1 MAYLE
6 RASPALKETLLK
18 IYRAEKPIEVDQ
30 HFHEFGSIQYHI
42 KYSVSDPSIVH
53 VSTSTLLET
62 QGAVTLKEIS
72 SQTYEVIKNIA
83 VGVIDIVDPP
93 RLGFQLTIGIH
104 LDNIP
109 RGKEAIKIITKIS
122 EIQAIIL
129 SNQLKEMLRHLNFQ
143 DDSRPINN
151 NNNNNRPIKIVY
163 HPSEPFYV
171 FKQMKKITAVFPMNF
186 KDNSDVVIATSFFQ
200 ELVEVG
206 SQKEMGKAPQC
217 SWSPI
222 PPLQLRGEPV
232 QDLTTNS
239 GFVSFDIT
247 SRHVEGKRLDKT
259 VWNLLNFYAYV
270 KYHIKCSR
278 GYIQRRMRK
287 RMDSLVK
294 LLNNTNLE
302 EEAAQNENGRCK
314 YVKEFVKVPKGKMMM
329 KQRCKEMTRRV
340 KISKFRIKINGC
352 ARLRFNQRWISFPKF
367 SSKPSNKS
375 YTKLD

>member
-1 MAYLE
+1 MAYLK
-6 RASPALKETLLK
+6 RSSPTLKETLLK
-18 IYRAEKPIEVDQ
+18 IYRAEKPIEIDQ
-30 HFHEFGSIQYHI
+30 HFYEFGSIQYHI
-42 KYSVSDPSIVH
+42 KCSVLDSNVVY

-62 QGAVTLKEIS
+62 QGIVTSTEILS
-72 SQTYEVIKNIA
+72 DTYEVIKNIA

-93 RLGFQLTIGIH
+93 RLGFQLTLKLH

-109 RGKEAIKIITKIS
+109 RGKEAIKIITRIS

-129 SNQLKEMLRHLNFQ
+129 SCQLKEMLKRLSFQ
-143 DDSRPINN
+143 DDLQAANN
-151 NNNNNRPIKIVY
+151 KNRPIRIVY

-171 FKQMKKITAVFPMNF
+171 FRQAEKITAVFPMNF
-186 KDNSDVVIATSFFQ
+186 KDNSDVVIAMSFFQ

-206 SQKEMGKAPQC
+206 SQNEMGKAPQC
-217 SWSPI
+217 SWSPV
-222 PPLQLRGEPV
+222 PSFQLRGEPV
-232 QDLTTNS
+232 HDLTTNA

-287 RMDSLVK
+287 RMNSLVK
-294 LLNNTNLE
+294 QLNNTRLE
-302 EEAAQNENGRCK
+302 EAPQKENGGCK
-314 YVKEFVKVPKGKMMM
+314 YVKELVKIPKGKSMMQ
-329 KQRCKEMTRRV
+329 QRCKDMTRRV
-340 KISKFRIKINGC
+340 RMSKFRIRINGC
-352 ARLRFNQRWISFPKF
+352 ARFRFNQRWISIPKF
-367 SSKPSNKS
+367 SSKSSNKS

>member
-6 RASPALKETLLK
+6 RSSPTLKETLLK

-42 KYSVSDPSIVH
+42 KYSVSDPNIVH

-72 SQTYEVIKNIA
+72 SHTYEVIKNIA

-93 RLGFQLTIGIH
+93 RLGFQLTLALH

-109 RGKEAIKIITKIS
+109 RGKEAIKIITRIS
-122 EIQAIIL
+122 EMQALIL
-129 SNQLKEMLRHLNFQ
+129 SSQLKEMLRNLNFQ
-143 DDSRPINN
+143 DDSRSMNN
-151 NNNNNRPIKIVY
+151 DNNRPIRIVY

-171 FKQMKKITAVFPMNF
+171 FKQPEKITAVFPMNF

-206 SQKEMGKAPQC
+206 SQKEMVKAPQC

-247 SRHVEGKRLDKT
+247 SRHVEAKRLAKT

-294 LLNNTNLE
+294 LLDNTSLE
-302 EEAAQNENGRCK
+302 EEAYHQKETPRCN
-314 YVKEFVKVPKGKMMM
+314 YVKEFVKVPKGKLMM

-352 ARLRFNQRWISFPKF
+352 ARFRFNQRWISLPKF

-375 YTKLD
+375 HTKLD

>member
-1 MAYLE
+1 MAYLG
-6 RASPALKETLLK
+6 RSSPTLKETILK
-18 IYRAEKPIEVDQ
+18 IYRAEKPIEMDQ
-30 HFHEFGSIQYHI
+30 HFYEFGSIQYHI
-42 KYSVSDPSIVH
+42 KCSISDPNIVY
-53 VSTSTLLET
+53 VSTLTLLET
-62 QGAVTLKEIS
+62 QGTVMLKEMS
-72 SQTYEVIKNIA
+72 SHTYEVIKNIA

-93 RLGFQLTIGIH
+93 RVGFQLTLKLH

-109 RGKEAIKIITKIS
+109 RGKEAIITITRIS

-129 SNQLKEMLRHLNFQ
+129 SSQLKEMLKSLNFQ
-143 DDSRPINN
+143 DDSQAMNS
-151 NNNNNRPIKIVY
+151 NRPIRIVY

-171 FKQMKKITAVFPMNF
+171 SRQPEKITAVFPMNF
-186 KDNSDVVIATSFFQ
+186 KDNSDVVIAMSFFQ

-217 SWSPI
+217 SWSPV
-222 PPLQLRGEPV
+222 PPFQLRGEPV
-232 QDLTTNS
+232 HDLITNA

-287 RMDSLVK
+287 RMESLVK
-294 LLNNTNLE
+294 QLNNTRLE
-302 EEAAQNENGRCK
+302 EEAPEKENGGCK
-314 YVKEFVKVPKGKMMM
+314 YVKELVKVPKGKFMMQ
-329 KQRCKEMTRRV
+329 QRCKDMTRRV
-340 KISKFRIKINGC
+340 RISKFRIRINGC
-352 ARLRFNQRWISFPKF
+352 ARFRWISIPKF
-367 SSKPSNKS
+367 SSKFSNKS

>member
-1 MAYLE
+1 MLMAYLE
-6 RASPALKETLLK
+6 RSSPTLKETLLK
-18 IYRAEKPIEVDQ
+18 IYRAEKPVEIDQ
-30 HFHEFGSIQYHI
+30 HFYEFGSIQYHI
-42 KYSVSDPSIVH
+42 KCSISDSHIVY

-62 QGAVTLKEIS
+62 QGIVTVKETS
-72 SQTYEVIKNIA
+72 GHTYEMIKKIA

-93 RLGFQLTIGIH
+93 KLGFQLTLKLYLGK
-104 LDNIP
+104 IP
-109 RGKEAIKIITKIS
+109 RGKEAIKIITRIS
-122 EIQAIIL
+122 EIQALIL
-129 SNQLKEMLRHLNFQ
+129 SSQLKEMLKMLNFQ
-143 DDSRPINN
+143 DDDSQAMNNSIRPI
-151 NNNNNRPIKIVY
+151 RIVY

-171 FKQMKKITAVFPMNF
+171 FKQPEKITAVFPMNF
-186 KDNSDVVIATSFFQ
+186 KDNADVVIAVSFFQ

-206 SQKEMGKAPQC
+206 SRKEMGKAPQC
-217 SWSPI
+217 NWSPI
-222 PPLQLRGEPV
+222 PPFQLRGEPV

-294 LLNNTNLE
+294 LLVNTSLE
-302 EEAAQNENGRCK
+302 EEAAQKENERCK
-314 YVKEFVKVPKGKMMM
+314 NVKKRMKVPTSQLMM
-329 KQRCKEMTRRV
+329 KERCKEMTRRV
-340 KISKFRIKINGC
+340 KTSKFRIKINGC
-352 ARLRFNQRWISFPKF
+352 ARFRFSQRWISLPRF
-367 SSKPSNKS
+367 SAKPSNKS

>member
-6 RASPALKETLLK
+6 RASPTLKETLLK

-30 HFHEFGSIQYHI
+30 HFHEFGSIEYHI
-42 KYSVSDPSIVH
+42 KYSVSDPNIVH

-72 SQTYEVIKNIA
+72 SHTYEVIKNIG

-93 RLGFQLTIGIH
+93 RLGFQLTLGLN

-109 RGKEAIKIITKIS
+109 RGKEAIKIITRIS
-122 EIQAIIL
+122 ELQAIIL
-129 SNQLKEMLRHLNFQ
+129 SSQLKEMLRSLNFQ
-143 DDSRPINN
+143 DDSRSINN
-151 NNNNNRPIKIVY
+151 MPIRIVY

-171 FKQMKKITAVFPMNF
+171 FKQPEKITAVFPMNF

-206 SQKEMGKAPQC
+206 SQKDMGKAPQC

-247 SRHVEGKRLDKT
+247 SRHIEGKRLDKT
-259 VWNLLNFYAYV
+259 VWNLLNFYACA

-287 RMDSLVK
+287 RMETLVK
-294 LLNNTNLE
+294 LLNNTSLE

-314 YVKEFVKVPKGKMMM
+314 YVKEFVKVPKRKLMM

-352 ARLRFNQRWISFPKF
+352 ARFRFNQRWISLPKF
-367 SSKPSNKS
+367 SSKPSDKS

>member
-6 RASPALKETLLK
+6 RSSPTLKETLLK
-18 IYRAEKPIEVDQ
+18 IYRAEKPIEIDQ
-30 HFHEFGSIQYHI
+30 HFYEFGSIQYHI
-42 KYSVSDPSIVH
+42 KCSVLDTKIVY

-62 QGAVTLKEIS
+62 QGIVTSKEILS
-72 SQTYEVIKNIA
+72 ATYEVIKNIA

-93 RLGFQLTIGIH
+93 RLGFQLTLKLH

-109 RGKEAIKIITKIS
+109 RGKAAEAIKIITRIS

-129 SNQLKEMLRHLNFQ
+129 SSQLKEMLKRLNFQ
-143 DDSRPINN
+143 DDSQAI
-151 NNNNNRPIKIVY
+151 NNNNRPIRIVY

-171 FKQMKKITAVFPMNF
+171 FRQAEKITAVFPMNF
-186 KDNSDVVIATSFFQ
+186 KDNSDVVIAMSFFQ

-217 SWSPI
+217 SWSPV
-222 PPLQLRGEPV
+222 PPFQLRGEPV
-232 QDLTTNS
+232 HDLTTNA

-294 LLNNTNLE
+294 RLNNTRFE
-302 EEAAQNENGRCK
+302 EEAPQKENGACK
-314 YVKEFVKVPKGKMMM
+314 YVKELVKVPKGKLMMQ
-329 KQRCKEMTRRV
+329 QRCKDMTRRV
-340 KISKFRIKINGC
+340 KISKFRIRINGC
-352 ARLRFNQRWISFPKF
+352 ARFRFNQRWISIPKF
-367 SSKPSNKS
+367 SSKSSNKS

>member
-6 RASPALKETLLK
+6 RASPMLKETLLK
-18 IYRAEKPIEVDQ
+18 IYRAEKPVEVDQ
-30 HFHEFGSIQYHI
+30 HFQEFGSIQYHI
-42 KYSVSDPSIVH
+42 KCSVSDPNIVY

-62 QGAVTLKEIS
+62 QGTVTLKDIS
-72 SQTYEVIKNIA
+72 SQSYEEIEKIA
-83 VGVIDIVDPP
+83 VVGVIDIVDPP
-93 RLGFQLTIGIH
+93 SLGFQLTLGIH
-104 LDNIP
+104 LNNMP
-109 RGKEAIKIITKIS
+109 RGKEAIKIIARIS
-122 EIQAIIL
+122 EIQALML
-129 SNQLKEMLRHLNFQ
+129 SSQLKEMLRNLNLQ
-143 DDSRPINN
+143 DDSRPNN
-151 NNNNNRPIKIVY
+151 KPIRIVY
-163 HPSEPFYV
+163 HPNEPFYV
-171 FKQMKKITAVFPMNF
+171 FKQPDKITAVFPMNF

-206 SQKEMGKAPQC
+206 NLKEMGNVPQC

-222 PPLQLRGEPV
+222 PPPQLRGEPI

-270 KYHIKCSR
+270 KYHIKCTR

-294 LLNNTNLE
+294 LLYDISLE
-302 EEAAQNENGRCK
+302 EEKAQKVNVRCK
-314 YVKEFVKVPKGKMMM
+314 YVKDLVKVPKGKLMM
-329 KQRCKEMTRRV
+329 KQRCKDMTRRV
-340 KISKFRIKINGC
+340 KISNFRIKINGC
-352 ARLRFNQRWISFPKF
+352 ARFRFNQRWISLTKY
-367 SSKPSNKS
+367 SSKPTNKS

>member
-6 RASPALKETLLK
+6 RSSPTLKETLHK
-18 IYRAEKPIEVDQ
+18 IYRAEKPIEIDQ
-30 HFHEFGSIQYHI
+30 HFYEFGSIQYHI
-42 KYSVSDPSIVH
+42 KCSTSDSNIVY

-62 QGAVTLKEIS
+62 QGTVTFKEILS
-72 SQTYEVIKNIA
+72 HTYEVIKKIA

-93 RLGFQLTIGIH
+93 RLGFQLTLKLH

-109 RGKEAIKIITKIS
+109 RGK
-122 EIQAIIL
+122 
-129 SNQLKEMLRHLNFQ
+129 
-143 DDSRPINN
+143 DDSQAM
-151 NNNNNRPIKIVY
+151 NNNRPIRIVY

-171 FKQMKKITAVFPMNF
+171 FKQPEKLTAVFPMNF
-186 KDNSDVVIATSFFQ
+186 TDNSDMVIATSFFQ

-206 SQKEMGKAPQC
+206 NRKEMEKAPRC
-217 SWSPI
+217 NWSPI
-222 PPLQLRGEPV
+222 PPFQLRGEPV
-232 QDLTTNS
+232 QDLTTSS

-247 SRHVEGKRLDKT
+247 SRHIEGKSLDKT

-294 LLNNTNLE
+294 LLINTSLD
-302 EEAAQNENGRCK
+302 EEAHQKDGRWK
-314 YVKEFVKVPKGKMMM
+314 YVKERVKVPTGKLMM
-329 KQRCKEMTRRV
+329 KQRCKEITRRV

-352 ARLRFNQRWISFPKF
+352 ARFRFNQRWISLPKF
-367 SSKPSNKS
+367 SSKPLNKS

>member
-6 RASPALKETLLK
+6 RSSPTLKETLLK
-18 IYRAEKPIEVDQ
+18 IYRAEKPIEIDQ
-30 HFHEFGSIQYHI
+30 QFYEFGSIQYHI
-42 KYSVSDPSIVH
+42 KCSVSDPNIVY

-62 QGAVTLKEIS
+62 QGTLTLKEFS
-72 SQTYEVIKNIA
+72 SHTYEMIENIA

-93 RLGFQLTIGIH
+93 RLGFQLTLRLH

-109 RGKEAIKIITKIS
+109 RGKEAIKIITRIS
-122 EIQAIIL
+122 EIQALML
-129 SNQLKEMLRHLNFQ
+129 SSQLKEMLRFLNFQ
-143 DDSRPINN
+143 DDSQT
-151 NNNNNRPIKIVY
+151 NRPIRIVY
-163 HPSEPFYV
+163 HPSQPFYV
-171 FKQMKKITAVFPMNF
+171 FKQLKKITAVFPMNF
-186 KDNSDVVIATSFFQ
+186 KDNLDVVIAMSFFQ

-217 SWSPI
+217 NWSPI

-294 LLNNTNLE
+294 LLNNTSLE
-302 EEAAQNENGRCK
+302 EDEEATQKENGRRT
-314 YVKEFVKVPKGKMMM
+314 YVKELVKLPKCKLMM

-352 ARLRFNQRWISFPKF
+352 ARFRFHQRWRSFPKF
-367 SSKPSNKS
+367 FSTPSDKS